1 MQLVSTSYEL
11 EVEPPPMIHELVAR
25 DVPPRDYVGG
35 LQRYAQMSRAAR
47 HPLLEMVAGGA
58 FLRQR
63 AALRRFFREYYHYSR
78 RFTRFLASVMAALEE
93 PEHRAALVPNSAE
106 EAGHL
111 DQQHIVE
118 LVSAGIDPADVAAP
132 HPQLFRRFLLGVGLA
147 PGELD
152 GATPHVAT
160 ASWIRSF
167 EALCRADEASA
178 VGALG
183 LATEGIV
190 RGMYQQLLAGIRG
203 AWPELGARERAFFEL
218 HALVDDDHAETL
230 RAIAVALSA
239 EPDGR
244 RGLAVGVLGAL
255 DARASFY
262 DQMQLF
268 LMAADRCEED
278 RA

>member
-1 MQLVSTSYEL
+1 MELVATSCGL
-11 EVEPPPMIHELVAR
+11 DFEPPPMIHELVAR
-25 DVPPRDYVGG
+25 EDPPPDYVSS

-47 HPLLEMVAGGA
+47 HPLLEMIAGGA
-58 FLRQR
+58 FRAQR
-63 AALRRFFREYYHYSR
+63 PVLRRFFREYYHYSR
-78 RFTRFLASVMAALEE
+78 RFTRFLASVIAALEE
-93 PEHRAALVPNSAE
+93 PDHRAALVPNSAE
-106 EAGHL
+106 EAGYL
-111 DQQHIVE
+111 DQHHIVE
-118 LVSAGIDPADVAAP
+118 LVAAGIDPADVAAP
-132 HPQLFRRFLLGVGLA
+132 HPHLFRRFLLAVGLA

-160 ASWIRSF
+160 AAWIRSF
-167 EALCRADEASA
+167 EALCRADQASA

-190 RGMYQQLLAGIRG
+190 RGMYQQLLCGIRC
-203 AWPELGARERAFFEL
+203 AWPELASRDRAFFEL

-239 EPDGR
+239 DPVGR
-244 RGLAVGVLGAL
+244 RALAVGVLGAL

-268 LMAADRCEED
+268 LPAADRGDEEQ
-278 RA
+278 A